1 MKFSW
6 NLVHAGTKINW
17 CDMFYKNPN
26 LDSTNILMLLLWIMM
41 DLFLKFKPIMVLHMI
56 SVDQTTLFEGQN

>member
-1 MKFSW
+1 
-6 NLVHAGTKINW
+6 
-17 CDMFYKNPN
+17 MFYKNPN